1 MNPWLLNQGS
11 KPSLHPKLLGLRVKE
26 SFLQNSRILSCRLRQ
41 QGHNG
46 WKDGNRLKLLDKN
59 VKAIQE
65 SHAQLRKDVDG
76 IHLPKQGH
84 ISHHNQLVLP
94 LAPTNP
100 YRFSLPGFQ
109 EQDRLTI
116 ASLYLDDDAAEWID
130 WMYRNKQLFG

>member
-76 IHLPKQGH
+76 ITK
-84 ISHHNQLVLP
+84 S
-94 LAPTNP
+94 
-100 YRFSLPGFQ
+100 F
-109 EQDRLTI
+109 
-116 ASLYLDDDAAEWID
+116 ASQHQML
-130 WMYRNKQLFG
+130 

>member
-65 SHAQLRKDVDG
+65 SHAQLRKDVDVVSRDSP
-76 IHLPKQGH
+76 PKTGPH
-84 ISHHNQLVLP
+84 IASQPTGSSIGSHKPVSIQF
-94 LAPTNP
+94 A
-100 YRFSLPGFQ
+100 RFSG
-109 EQDRLTI
+109 T
-116 ASLYLDDDAAEWID
+116 
-130 WMYRNKQLFG
+130 G